1 MVGKDDF
8 VDPSFLTSSL
18 KLFDFET
25 VKAIFTTGRTKEWGI
40 EIRKGEIS
48 KALSSNLRCRTNF
61 PNNDI
66 FLVERAQ

>member
-25 VKAIFTTGRTKEWGI
+25 VKAIFTTGG
-40 EIRKGEIS
+40 
-48 KALSSNLRCRTNF
+48 
-61 PNNDI
+61 
-66 FLVERAQ
+66 